1 MAEEKHVIELDDAV
15 EREGLEHL
23 TRIEADLEEIKRRT
37 PSPRHALVNGLFQG
51 AGALVGG
58 VIAIVI
64 LGWALSLFGLI
75 PGLGNIAKALQDAS
89 SHFNPR

>member
-1 MAEEKHVIELDDAV
+1 MVELDDEV

-23 TRIEADLEEIKRRT
+23 TRIEQDLEEIKRRT

-58 VIAIVI
+58 VVALVM

-75 PGLGNIAKALQDAS
+75 PGLGTLTHAIQDAS
-89 SHFNPR
+89 SHFNR

>member
-1 MAEEKHVIELDDAV
+1 MIELDDAA

-23 TRIEADLEEIKRRT
+23 TRIEADLEEIRRRT

-58 VIAIVI
+58 VVALAL
-64 LGWALSLFGLI
+64 LGWVLSFFGII
-75 PGLGNIAKALQDAS
+75 PGVGTITKSLQDAS
-89 SHFNPR
+89 SHFGPR